1 MKTFTSKLAMSALV
15 GASLLSLAACQS
27 TDNNQASAAKSAEK
41 QAVKVVKKALNNNDM
56 FEVSHEGRYFIFDDF
71 ATYQQFL
78 SVGET
83 AYRKVYIGDGPHGET
98 LVFGLTGKD
107 KKKSSGIA
115 GIDMYRGN
123 LNASDDFY
131 GEIRSEDG
139 RLYVFSH
146 YEDMVETRKLG
157 DAIYRFTQIGAGPDG
172 QTVVF
177 VLNKDNKKK
186 RPDALI
192 AEFKKRNKL
201 G

>member
-1 MKTFTSKLAMSALV
+1 MKKFAISALV
-15 GASLLSLAACQS
+15 GASILSVVGCQS
-27 TDNNQASAAKSAEK
+27 TDTA
-41 QAVKVVKKALNNNDM
+41 AVKAPVKKAVAKVVNNNDL
-56 FEVSHEGRYFIFDDF
+56 FEVAHDGRYFVFDDF

-83 AYRKVYIGDGPHGET
+83 AYRKVYIGDGPQGET

-107 KKKSSGIA
+107 KKKTAGIA

-123 LNASDDFY
+123 LNASSDFY

-139 RLYVFSH
+139 RLYVFST

-177 VLNKDNKKK
+177 VLNKSNKKK

-192 AEFKKRNKL
+192 NAFKKRNNL